1 MRLGILI
8 SIINIYITT
17 SDAFNIIPI
26 YNLNINNNLKL
37 RCNNNDKNA
46 LITDTSNNGIV
57 KNFKKS
63 LINNKK
69 IPNIIKIMIKNAD
82 CKEAELKHGRI
93 AMFAAI
99 GWPISE
105 VYHNQIAN
113 SLQMESILTKY
124 DTVPSFLNGGME
136 KINPTFYFV
145 VIILASIIELI
156 SMIEL
161 ISFEKSKEI
170 FIYDPMNIY
179 KNITNF
185 EQKILEI
192 RERHLGRYAMIAVT
206 WYSFS
211 EYVSNIPIIYDVPDL
226 FVYIILFILID
237 IFT

>member
-1 MRLGILI
+1 MKLGVLI
-8 SIINIYITT
+8 SIINIYIAT

-26 YNLNINNNLKL
+26 YNLNKKYILKL
-37 RCNNNDKNA
+37 HCNNNDKNA
-46 LITDTSNNGIV
+46 IITDMSNNGII
-57 KNFKKS
+57 KNLEKS

-69 IPNIIKIMIKNAD
+69 IPNIIKIMIKNTD

-93 AMFAAI
+93 AMLAAI

-124 DTVPSFLNGGME
+124 DTLPSFLNGGME
-136 KINPTFYFV
+136 KINPIFYFI

-161 ISFEKSKEI
+161 ISYEKSKEI

-179 KNITNF
+179 VNKTDF
-185 EQKILEI
+185 EQKILKI
-192 RERHLGRYAMIAVT
+192 RERHLGRYAMISVT
-206 WYSFS
+206 WYSYS
-211 EYVSNIPIIYDVPDL
+211 EYVSNIPIIYDVPYL